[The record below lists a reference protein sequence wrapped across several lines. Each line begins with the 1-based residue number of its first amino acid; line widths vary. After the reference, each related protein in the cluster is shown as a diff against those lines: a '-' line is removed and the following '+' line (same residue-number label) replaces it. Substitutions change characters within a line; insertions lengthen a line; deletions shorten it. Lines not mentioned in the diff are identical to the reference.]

1 MAFATLSNLFAARCS
16 SLIVAL
22 TCVFNC
28 VFCELLVYRWCCPI
42 VCFSLPSLDNRVYK
56 TGSATPTFT
65 GWLWSQFTRAIA
77 TTSPVYCRHQPR
89 ECDVLSKWYLAL
101 WSAWFVFIFTESRT
115 TMHCDAC
122 STWSI
127 DFPDKKGSRSETR
140 LHRSWVLETMR
151 WGCNVRE
158 QTQSNK
164 RSAVVGATTKTT
176 TMEVRW
182 STAAMQRRSVKAEG
196 LVDGFPTRNRLQGS
210 RWKPA
215 DAKRQ
220 SDS

>member
-1 MAFATLSNLFAARCS
+1 VLVKFLLCVKSNSEFSNMAFATLSNLFAARCS

-115 TMHCDAC
+115 FDTLSDIIDLAI
-122 STWSI
+122 SI
-127 DFPDKKGSRSETR
+127 WVRLPIGNSLCAPYKLSGS
-140 LHRSWVLETMR
+140 
-151 WGCNVRE
+151 
-158 QTQSNK
+158 
-164 RSAVVGATTKTT
+164 
-176 TMEVRW
+176 
-182 STAAMQRRSVKAEG
+182 
-196 LVDGFPTRNRLQGS
+196 
-210 RWKPA
+210 
-215 DAKRQ
+215 
-220 SDS
+220 